1 MEEMM
6 LTDNEIKNLD
16 SPFTELFSLLTS
28 SEDFKTKYTSNQL
41 RAMYLHS
48 ENAIDAILQGMQDFG
63 RIVGLAE
70 SQKSVNKENY
80 GFFISLLSN
89 LGEALVAVKRNVS
102 YTLKQRD
109 VIDY

>member
-1 MEEMM
+1 M
-6 LTDNEIKNLD
+6 LTDNEIKNMD

-63 RIVGLAE
+63 QMVGIADCQE
-70 SQKSVNKENY
+70 NVNTENY
-80 GFFISLLSN
+80 GFFISSLSN

-102 YTLKQRD
+102 YTLRQRD